1 MSLHDAALVIN
12 GLCMGWLLALAVH
25 LIAQDRADRR
35 AEARARAR
43 YQAAAARLQ
52 VQLDARH
59 GRKDRS

>member
-1 MSLHDAALVIN
+1 MSLHDGALVIN
-12 GLCMGWLLALAVH
+12 GLCMGWWLALAVH

-52 VQLDARH
+52 AQLDARH
-59 GRKDRS
+59 GREGQS

>member
-35 AEARARAR
+35 AEEQGRAR
-43 YQAAAARLQ
+43 YEAAAARLQ
-52 VQLDARH
+52 AQLDARH
-59 GRKDRS
+59 GREGQS